1 MDMGNRAEFFF
12 FLFIY
17 SAGMYVYIISII
29 IGMDMNIYCGI
40 LNYAMIFI
48 YAVSLLAVLC

>member
-1 MDMGNRAEFFF
+1 M
-12 FLFIY
+12 FIY